1 MVATTNDAESK
12 QKIAS
17 LVDEFSPKFPNAP
30 EITPEVLLSQSA
42 GNPGKYTFNAKPVVV
57 VDVRTHDETEV
68 SVIKNAVTK
77 KAFEANLL
85 ADPRSLDDHVVVA
98 YCTIGY
104 RSAGY
109 VEKLRSGR
117 NMEAYNLRG
126 SILAWTHAGGE
137 LEDQEKNVTKKV
149 HVFGESWD
157 LASRDCES
165 VYFKQPKLSYVSS
178 LVPDA
183 LKPWRWFGR
192 GK

>member
-1 MVATTNDAESK
+1 
-12 QKIAS
+12 
-17 LVDEFSPKFPNAP
+17 
-30 EITPEVLLSQSA
+30 
-42 GNPGKYTFNAKPVVV
+42 
-57 VDVRTHDETEV
+57 
-68 SVIKNAVTK
+68 VTK